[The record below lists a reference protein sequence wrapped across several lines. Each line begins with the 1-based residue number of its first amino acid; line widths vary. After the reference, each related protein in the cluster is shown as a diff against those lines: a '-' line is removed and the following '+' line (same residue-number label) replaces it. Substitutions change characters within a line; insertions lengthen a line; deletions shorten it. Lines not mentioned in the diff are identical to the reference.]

1 MLCMRRCV
9 VTLGGL
15 LVLAGVGVVYGGLV
29 LPRGMRVLP
38 SCILAGSRACRCS
51 RSSIRVLNGL
61 LEADSSMRPVLRQ
74 RGTLR
79 SREIH
84 TLTRANGRR
93 EAIVSHP
100 SA

>member
-1 MLCMRRCV
+1 MLCSRLCV
-9 VTLGGL
+9 VVFGVLF
-15 LVLAGVGVVYGGLV
+15 VLAGVLVLDGGLV

-51 RSSIRVLNGL
+51 RRSIRVSNGL
-61 LEADSSMRPVLRQ
+61 LEADSSMGQVLRQ
-74 RGTLR
+74 RGPLR